1 MVDPAQSLEQSQR
14 IVTDN
19 RYLTLATADAEGRP
33 WATPVWFA
41 ADGLTTFCWISRPG
55 ARHSVNLAVQPNVAL
70 VVFDSTVLSSDA
82 AAVYVEAEAAEVDAE
97 QRAAVLAV
105 YNRRSVAQ
113 GLAEWTDEKVT
124 APGQFRLYRAV
135 ATKVYVLDDHDQR
148 IVVSP
153 AGPRA
158 R

>member
-1 MVDPAQSLEQSQR
+1 MADLAQSLARSRR
-14 IVTDN
+14 IVADN
-19 RYLTLATADAEGRP
+19 RYLTLATADGEGRP

-41 ADGLTTFCWISRPG
+41 AEGLHTFCWVSRPG
-55 ARHSVNLAVQPNVAL
+55 ARHSMNIAAQPQVAI

-82 AAVYVEAEAAEVDAE
+82 AAVYVEAQAAEVDAD

-113 GLAEWTDEKVT
+113 GLPEWTDENVT
-124 APGQFRLYRAV
+124 GPAQFRLYRAV

-148 IVVSP
+148 VLVSP
-153 AGPRA
+153 HG
-158 R
+158 